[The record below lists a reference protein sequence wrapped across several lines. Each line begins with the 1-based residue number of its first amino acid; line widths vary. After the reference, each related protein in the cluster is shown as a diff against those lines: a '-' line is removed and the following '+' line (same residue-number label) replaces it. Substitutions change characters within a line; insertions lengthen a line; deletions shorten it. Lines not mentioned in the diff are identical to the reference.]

1 LYIFN
6 KKLKGLEM
14 NSVNKIIILAIF
26 TLIFSLSTVQG
37 KTKIMP
43 LGDSITYDNYHD
55 DDRPQSKRS
64 GYRNYLWYKLRDIEY
79 SGDFVGSRNGG
90 GAIKPSFDCDHEGH
104 AGWTSYEISESVYRF
119 LAMNPPDVI
128 LLHIGTNDWDR
139 SPDGVEQILDEID
152 RFENDN
158 GMNIKVI
165 LARIINR
172 NHHSSLISDFN
183 NNIGQM
189 AHQRMNSGDNIKI
202 VDMENGAG
210 LNYRS
215 DLKDGTHPN
224 DCGYE
229 KMANVWF
236 KALTGEG
243 SPGLKYANCDGK
255 YPEEKI
261 RDALNAYPE
270 SLVPRENIIS
280 KEIDVEKKTVV
291 FTASIPENGITF

>member
-1 LYIFN
+1 
-6 KKLKGLEM
+6 M
-14 NSVNKIIILAIF
+14 NSVNKIILPIILA
-26 TLIFSLSTVQG
+26 LISSLSMVQG
-37 KTKIMP
+37 ETRIMP
-43 LGDSITYDNYHD
+43 LGDSITCDTYHV
-55 DDRPQSKRS
+55 DDRPKSKKS
-64 GYRNYLWYKLRDIEY
+64 GYRNYLWYKLRDISY
-79 SGDFVGSRNGG
+79 SGNFIGSVTTGS
-90 GAIKPSFDCDHEGH
+90 AIKPSFDGDNEGH
-104 AGWTSYEISESVYRF
+104 PGWTSYEITESVYHF

-172 NHHSSLISDFN
+172 SHHSSLISDFN
-183 NNIGQM
+183 DNIGQM
-189 AHQRMNSGDNIKI
+189 ARQRMNNGDNIKI
-202 VDMENGAG
+202 IDMENGAG
-210 LNYRS
+210 LDYRS
-215 DLKDGTHPN
+215 DLSDGTHPN

-236 KALTGEG
+236 KALTGKA

-261 RDALNAYPE
+261 RDALNTYPE
-270 SLVPRENIIS
+270 ALVPRENIIS
-280 KEIDVEKKTVV
+280 IEVDVEKKTVV
-291 FTASIPENGITF
+291 FTASIPESGITF